1 MSPADE
7 TTRTRILEAA
17 LREFADHGIA
27 GARINRIA
35 AAARTSKERLY
46 AYFHDKEEL
55 LETIKAQQMAEIARA
70 VPMDPADLPGYV
82 GRLFDHFQRHP
93 DHHRIAAWCALED
106 TGQSLPE
113 DHPRLAAYRAKVEK
127 LRGAQQAGLIDAGWD
142 PAALLS
148 LLIALARSWCHMP
161 KEVRQLAGA
170 AEPPLAPHPL
180 ALPPL
185 ALHRAA
191 VVEAARRLLRPPG

>member
-17 LREFADHGIA
+17 RQEFARHGIA

-46 AYFHDKEEL
+46 AYFRDKQEL
-55 LETIKAQQMAEIARA
+55 LGTIKAQEMAEIARA

-93 DHHRIAAWCALED
+93 DHQRIASWCALED
-106 TGQSLPE
+106 AGCPLPYG
-113 DHPRLAAYRAKVEK
+113 DARLAAYGAKVET
-127 LRGAQQAGLIDAGWD
+127 LRRAQREGLIDPGWE
-142 PAALLS
+142 PLALLN
-148 LLIALARSWCHMP
+148 LLIALARSWSHAP
-161 KEVRQLAGA
+161 KEVCELAMA
-170 AEPPLAPHPL
+170 AEQPA
-180 ALPPL
+180 

-191 VVEAARRLLRPPG
+191 VVEAARRLLCPPMG